1 MSIDGSYTVDVRRLE
16 AFSAVELYALLK
28 LRVDVFILEQA
39 CLYPELDGK
48 DADALHL
55 RLLIAGETA
64 GYARI
69 WQPSGEAPR
78 IGRVLV
84 APRYR
89 GHRLGDALMREA
101 IHTCAMRFSGQT
113 IALSAQSHLERFYR
127 SFGFAPTSE
136 EYVEDG
142 IPHIDMQRPADH
154 LGAVPVADS
163 QAQ

>member
-1 MSIDGSYTVDVRRLE
+1 MSIGGSYTVDVRRME

-89 GHRLGDALMREA
+89 G
-101 IHTCAMRFSGQT
+101 
-113 IALSAQSHLERFYR
+113 
-127 SFGFAPTSE
+127 
-136 EYVEDG
+136 
-142 IPHIDMQRPADH
+142 
-154 LGAVPVADS
+154 
-163 QAQ
+163 